1 MEPVVLSSINLPQ
14 VPVIDMEVLL
24 NGDLMDIELSKLHQ
38 ACKEWGFFQL
48 INHGVSHSL
57 LDKLKAGVEDFFKM
71 PLQDKRKF
79 GKLEGDM
86 EGFDQVFV
94 GSNKQKPDA
103 DMFYMIT
110 LPEYLRKPHLLPQLP
125 QPFK

>member
-1 MEPVVLSSINLPQ
+1 
-14 VPVIDMEVLL
+14 
-24 NGDLMDIELSKLHQ
+24 
-38 ACKEWGFFQL
+38 
-48 INHGVSHSL
+48 
-57 LDKLKAGVEDFFKM
+57 M
-71 PLQDKRKF
+71 PLEDKRKF

-94 GSNKQKPDA
+94 GSEEKPDCA

>member
-1 MEPVVLSSINLPQ
+1 
-14 VPVIDMEVLL
+14 
-24 NGDLMDIELSKLHQ
+24 
-38 ACKEWGFFQL
+38 
-48 INHGVSHSL
+48 
-57 LDKLKAGVEDFFKM
+57 M

-103 DMFYMIT
+103 DMFHMIT
-110 LPEYLRKPHLLPQLP
+110 LPADLRKPHLLPQLP